1 LIEKTTQNCKE
12 KVTSRMESNKDPIPE
27 EIPREK
33 SKHIDDIKKRR
44 SSLRRSITGG
54 SGSTFRSK

>member
-1 LIEKTTQNCKE
+1 
-12 KVTSRMESNKDPIPE
+12 MDPNKDQIPE

-33 SKHIDDIKKRR
+33 NKHIDDIKKRR